1 MPSAWPES
9 LPQPIGKAR
18 RETPYRYR
26 TIFLTVVDVQTP
38 NFGTAE
44 PVRLFQYRLEHRRKV
59 AGRGVDD
66 LQHFGGRGLLFQ
78 RLSRLGQE
86 PRVLH
91 SNDRLRSEVLQQR
104 DLLVGEGTH
113 LAAIDNDC
121 AEETVILA
129 QC

>member
-44 PVRLFQYRLEHRRKV
+44 PMRLFQYRLEHRRKV

-66 LQHFGGRGLLFQ
+66 LQYLGSSSLLLQGLA
-78 RLSRLGQE
+78 RLGQE
-86 PRVLH
+86 PRVL
-91 SNDRLRSEVLQQR
+91 NRNNGLRREILQQC
-104 DLLVGEGTH
+104 DLLVG
-113 LAAIDNDC
+113 
-121 AEETVILA
+121 
-129 QC
+129 